1 MTTTN
6 NEVVFPQHEQLVS
19 ITDTYGTITY
29 ANEVFCRIA
38 GYEESELVGQAHNIV
53 RHPDMPK
60 AAFADMWSKLKRGD
74 SWRGLVKNRCK
85 NGDYYWVDAYVTPL
99 YDGNEITGFQSVR
112 CRPTEQQKKDAQSL
126 YDAINAGKSVSEF
139 STNFSLKYALMAV
152 TTILAMILT
161 YVLTSS
167 ALASV
172 IPLVFAIAIFA
183 LFQQELVGIPQY
195 ATSLKQTIDS
205 PSRWLFSGYGL
216 KALFTYPEKLAF
228 AKIRTVLGRAEDA
241 GHNLAE
247 VSHGLADSAEQSL
260 SGLVEENTQLNELAC
275 AIEQM
280 SNSISEVS
288 SHSNVV
294 FEYVGN
300 VQTICASTKDSIN
313 SNKTTIGSL
322 ADEVDE
328 AANVATSLVSDAD
341 QIATIM
347 AEIEGIAD
355 QTNLLALNAAI
366 EAARA
371 GEQGRGFAVVADE
384 VRTLASRTQ
393 SATEQIQISVRE
405 LQSTI
410 SHWSKTM
417 QQSKDN
423 VDACNEQS
431 TQATIAM
438 DEVISLVEQV
448 NTIAQNVSSS
458 TDEQADV
465 ASSINQRVNNIAEIS
480 QQNKEI
486 AISVNDNG
494 KAVRKSVD
502 DIEHLSDTFR

>member
-112 CRPTEQQKKDAQSL
+112 CRPTEQQKKDALAL

-139 STNFSLKYALMAV
+139 STNFSLKYALMAT

-172 IPLVFAIAIFA
+172 IPLVFALAIFA
-183 LFQQELVGIPQY
+183 IFQQELVGIPQY

-216 KALFTYPEKLAF
+216 KALLTYPEKLAF

-294 FEYVGN
+294 FENVGN
-300 VQTICASTKDSIN
+300 VQTICARTKDSIN